1 MIGEVKKKQVTK
13 KYVQFDSN
21 FLETVFC
28 CCYMYICIS
37 MCVYVYVLVYLER
50 CNPKYFKKLSLS
62 GSYLYIFKIFS
73 SVFLNVLCFLQ

>member
-13 KYVQFDSN
+13 KYVQFDSY
-21 FLETVFC
+21 FLKTVF
-28 CCYMYICIS
+28 CCYMYICIC

-62 GSYLYIFKIFS
+62 GRVIYTYLKF
-73 SVFLNVLCFLQ
+73 FLLFF